1 MPGKARLI
9 PSLLLL
15 ALAACPAA
23 STSTDTAA
31 DEQAIRALVDGM
43 NTALGAQNDSLV
55 AATFAEDAL
64 LMPPGGP
71 RVSGRANIRASFAA
85 IWPLKASLNFVPGT
99 IRIEGDLAVE
109 EGTWVWSMPGP
120 HGTVNDHGNLLVI
133 WQRTDTSWEVTQDI
147 WNSILSSPTTAK

>member
-1 MPGKARLI
+1 MPGDLRLI
-9 PSLLLL
+9 SVLLCVTLS
-15 ALAACPAA
+15 ACPAA
-23 STSTDTAA
+23 APSTDTAA

-71 RVSGRANIRASFAA
+71 RVSGRANIRAMFAA

-120 HGTVNDHGNLLVI
+120 HGPVNDNGNLLVV

-147 WNSILSSPTTAK
+147 WNSTLPPARTK